1 MLKLLC
7 KICATLTPSD
17 IDIVEQMS
25 NVATILSNI
34 LDMDVFLDCPTKKED
49 EAMVVFHAR
58 PEKSS
63 LYSKNIAGEK
73 AYRFDEPAVF
83 RTFETGL
90 PSRNYKAL
98 TQEKA
103 NVLQNIL
110 PIFNSVD
117 EVICTI
123 IIEYSEQQKEIF
135 EKEYDKKA
143 AGILMGQIDSLK
155 DRVTEYINDGIII
168 FNKNGYATYAN
179 KVAKNLYEKLGISSI
194 TGESFENLY
203 FERAKY
209 NEIIEDPDEYKQKEV
224 RILDF
229 ILNVQCLVS
238 KINEDVKRVT
248 LIIKDITE
256 EKKYEEELRI
266 KTVFIKEIHHRVK
279 NNLQTVASLLRIQ
292 KRRVKNIETK
302 KILDETINR
311 ILSIAITHEILST
324 TGIDNISIKK
334 ILEILCQNYFKNN
347 IDKSKK
353 IEFNIE
359 GDEFFISS
367 DRATSVA
374 LVVNEI
380 VQNATE
386 HAFKTRDSGEI
397 KVIIH
402 KGEKSSRVIISD
414 NGVGMEVKPESD
426 SMGLLIISSLVKDK
440 LKGNLEIRTKKGQGT
455 TIEFDFKN

>member
-58 PEKSS
+58 QEKSS

-90 PSRNYKAL
+90 PSRNYKAV

-110 PIFNSVD
+110 PIFNSAD

-209 NEIIEDPDEYKQKEV
+209 NEIIEYPDEYKQKEV

-238 KINEDVKRVT
+238 KINEDAKRVT

-256 EKKYEEELRI
+256 EKKYEEELKI

-353 IEFNIE
+353 IEFNIK

-402 KGEKSSRVIISD
+402 KGEKSSKVIISD
-414 NGVGMEVKPESD
+414 NGVGMELKPESD

>member
-1 MLKLLC
+1 MLRLLC

-34 LDMDVFLDCPTKKED
+34 LDMDVFLDCPTKKNE

-58 PEKSS
+58 PEKNS
-63 LYSKNIAGEK
+63 LYSKNISGEI
-73 AYRFDEPAVF
+73 AYRLDEPAVF

-90 PSRNYKAL
+90 PSRNYKAI

-110 PIFNSVD
+110 PIFNSLD

-123 IIEYSEQQKEIF
+123 IIEYSEQQKEFF

-143 AGILMGQIDSLK
+143 AGILMGQIDNLK

-168 FNKNGYATYAN
+168 FNKNGYSTYAN
-179 KVAKNLYEKLGISSI
+179 KVAKSLYEKLGITSI
-194 TGESFENLY
+194 TGQSFENLY

-209 NEIIEDPDEYKQKEV
+209 NDIIKNPDEYQQKEV
-224 RILDF
+224 KILDF

-256 EKKYEEELRI
+256 EKKYEEELKI

-292 KRRVKNIETK
+292 KRRVKSLETK

-311 ILSIAITHEILST
+311 ILSIAITHEILSA
-324 TGIDNISIKK
+324 TGIENISIKQ
-334 ILEILCQNYFKNN
+334 ILDILCKNYFKNN
-347 IDKSKK
+347 IDRSKK
-353 IEFNIE
+353 IDFEIV

-367 DRATSVA
+367 DKATSVA

-386 HAFKTRDSGEI
+386 HAFVTKDSGKIDITI
-397 KVIIH
+397 K
-402 KGEKSSRVIISD
+402 KGEKSSKITVSD
-414 NGVGMEVKPESD
+414 NGIGMKATENND

-440 LKGNLEIRTKKGQGT
+440 LKGNLEIKSQKDIGT